1 MHLWTSIQVALLAAM
16 LVWLINTRLGPRFA
30 CRSRI
35 TLLGPAV
42 EEAAKTLLALSLG
55 AWLPGVH
62 LGFGLIEALWE
73 WRDRRGGLRA
83 ALAAVFTHGAL
94 GGLTWYVLG
103 RTNSVGLAILLA
115 WGAHAAWN
123 ALVLRLAR
131 PAD

>member
-1 MHLWTSIQVALLAAM
+1 MRLWTSIQVALLAAM

-62 LGFGLIEALWE
+62 LGFGLIEGVWE
-73 WRDRRGGLRA
+73 WLSGRGGRRA
-83 ALAAVFTHGAL
+83 ALVAVLTHGAL

-103 RTNSVGLAILLA
+103 RTGSVWPAVCAA
-115 WGAHAAWN
+115 WLVHAAWN

>member
-1 MHLWTSIQVALLAAM
+1 MQGWLILPATLPAALLAYSANKW
-16 LVWLINTRLGPRFA
+16 LVPRF
-30 CRSRI
+30 SRYGVV
-35 TLLGPAV
+35 LLGPAV

-62 LGFGLIEALWE
+62 LGFGLIEGVWE
-73 WRDRRGGLRA
+73 WLSGRGGRRA
-83 ALAAVFTHGAL
+83 ALVAVLTHGAL

-103 RTNSVGLAILLA
+103 RTGSVWPAVCAA
-115 WGAHAAWN
+115 WLVHAAWN